1 MTWCSLVYFLSSGFM
16 VWENISGM
24 FETTASVCG
33 LFLWSISLS
42 MQLSLLFLSVCWHVS
57 LSWGGWGPT
66 VYQELAPSINPPV
79 SLKKELKMSSKQK
92 KSHQWTQMNLLL
104 GKTTLLTEIP
114 ESQLSAEKK
123 LWCKVWVFSWAGSSE
138 WSLWWTPAGLRQR
151 ALSPFWAHLHTKW
164 RQRKHVSH

>member
-1 MTWCSLVYFLSSGFM
+1 M

-42 MQLSLLFLSVCWHVS
+42 MQFSLLFLSVCWHIS
-57 LSWGGWGPT
+57 LSWGGDT
-66 VYQELAPSINPPV
+66 YSISRARSLPSIPPCPC
-79 SLKKELKMSSKQK
+79 KELKMLSKQK
-92 KSHQWTQMNLLL
+92 KKRKLPVDSNEPTP
-104 GKTTLLTEIP
+104 GKDNFAHRDPWKSTFSRI
-114 ESQLSAEKK
+114 K